1 MNTPFHNIS
10 RLFVAAALTTLPAII
25 NAQTSQQGVE
35 ARLDVA
41 HTTKN
46 KPVFIDAIRNDYESP
61 WSGTLH
67 LDKVVLK
74 NHGTAVIDSS
84 GKIKFT
90 PDADFKG
97 AALLN
102 YTVCNNLKQCDCGL
116 VIIDV
121 SETPMLNYQEIKI
134 FALEDATVTF
144 TLPLGFQ
151 LQTSAKHGSITPTAQ
166 IGEWEYKPT
175 SKFTGYDNTMFTFKD
190 VDGTIKGYEAKFEV
204 LKKPAQFVTN
214 DIVATPIG
222 KSVRFNVLDNDY
234 RNGRVRIEYGTCIGG
249 QIQGLQDGLVN
260 FTPNPNFNGKAT
272 FNYTVTYNINNTQIS
287 ETATVLINVS
297 NFLPDKQQFRLTCSG
312 IPMVIKYAAPINT
325 YRFEP
330 LNEKTDKAGTI
341 KFYTSIDTIISN
353 QRIKGENILLYTPN
367 LNSGSYDD
375 SFWLRYCVGN
385 DCSDD
390 YIQVLINLI
399 EPPTS
404 EELCISECVWP
415 GDANADGVVN
425 ILDLFPIGNNMGQY
439 GTARKDKSLEWYAH
453 GGNNWGQPI
462 YYDSPVDLKHVDTN
476 GDGLI
481 SAEDVDA
488 IVNHYSKN
496 STLAPYK
503 SIHDSAIEIQLI
515 SSASSVR
522 PGDLIEMIVSMGN
535 AENPAYDTKGLS
547 FGINYDAQLLK
558 EESIKAD
565 FNALTWLSRYDAH
578 LSLGKIVERG
588 KLEAGLVRSKGKGA
602 NGHGE
607 VGKVRAIVIDDV
619 HGFRV
624 GDKTTLK
631 FRLENAMMMGANGQI
646 IQLKTQDLEIPLV
659 AGKKTDILKQDDL
672 VMYPNPASDMV
683 NFYINGVNTIE
694 YVRIMD
700 AAGREVKRVSNVDA
714 KSASIQVD
722 ASMRGFYI
730 AEVMTEKG
738 RIMKKLEIFK

>member
-25 NAQTSQQGVE
+25 NAQTLLQGVE

-41 HTTKN
+41 HTVKN
-46 KPVFIDAIRNDYESP
+46 TPVIIDALRNDYESP
-61 WSGTLH
+61 WSGTLQ
-67 LDKVVLK
+67 LDKIVLK
-74 NHGTAVIDSS
+74 NHGEAEIKN
-84 GKIKFT
+84 GKIVFT
-90 PDADFKG
+90 PNPGFKG
-97 AALLN
+97 SALLN

-121 SETPMLNYQEIKI
+121 ADNPLLNYQEIKI

-144 TLPLGFQ
+144 TLPLGFK
-151 LQTSAKHGSITPTAQ
+151 LQTPAKNGSITPTSQ
-166 IGEWEYKPT
+166 IGEWEYKPF
-175 SKFTGYDNTMFTFKD
+175 SKFTGYDNTMFTFADNNGATKS
-190 VDGTIKGYEAKFEV
+190 YEAKFEV
-204 LKKPAQFVTN
+204 LKRPAQYVSN
-214 DIVATPIG
+214 DIIATPIG

-234 RNGRVRIEYGTCIGG
+234 RNGRINISYGTCTGG

-260 FTPNPNFNGKAT
+260 FTPNPSFSGRAS
-272 FNYTVTYNINNTQIS
+272 FNYTVTYNIGNSIIS

-297 NFLPDKQQFRLTCSG
+297 NFLPDKEQFRLTCSG

-330 LNEKTDKAGTI
+330 LDEKTDKNGTI
-341 KFYTSIDTIISN
+341 KFYTNIDTVISN

-367 LNSGSYDD
+367 LNAGSYDD
-375 SFWLRYCVGN
+375 SFWLRYCVGTE
-385 DCSDD
+385 CSDD
-390 YIQVLINLI
+390 YVQVLIDLI

-404 EELCISECVWP
+404 EELCISECIWP

-425 ILDLFPIGNNMGQY
+425 ILDLFPIGNNMGRY
-439 GTARKDKSLEWYAH
+439 GLTRNDKSLEWYAH
-453 GGNNWGQPI
+453 GGTDWGITI
-462 YYDSPVDLKHVDTN
+462 YNDSPVDLKHVDTN
-476 GDGLI
+476 GDGYI
-481 SAEDVDA
+481 SAEDADA

-503 SIHDSAIEIQLI
+503 SVQESAIEIQLI
-515 SSASSVR
+515 SSVSSVR
-522 PGDLIEMIVSMGN
+522 PGDMIEMIVSMGN
-535 AENPAYDTKGLS
+535 AENPSYDTKGLS
-547 FGINYDAQLLK
+547 FALGYDAQLIK
-558 EESIKAD
+558 EESVKAD
-565 FNALTWLSRYDAH
+565 FNALTWLSRYDAY

-619 HGFRV
+619 SGFRA
-624 GDKTTLK
+624 GDNTKVK
-631 FRLENAMMMGANGQI
+631 FQFENAMMMGANGQL

-659 AGKKTDILKQDDL
+659 SGKKIDILKQDDL

-700 AAGREVKRVSNVDA
+700 ATGREVKRLNNIDA
-714 KSASIQVD
+714 KSASIPVD